1 MKENVY
7 LQYMP
12 DARYPIRSFDPSVDY
27 PEYPYS
33 DCLNNGEFNH
43 AYDMVRECLR
53 MMCLDEEH
61 YGTHEW
67 NPLGAYISPG
77 QVVLIKPNWVM
88 HKNGV
93 EVAGENPFDCL
104 VTHASLLRAVC
115 DYCLIALQ
123 GEGEVIVADAP
134 MQDCDLDALLQK
146 GRYNEI
152 LSFYQ
157 EKGEPVSFKDLRKC
171 RSVFNSNMV
180 ITSQIPI
187 SENEIDV
194 DLGLFSMHESR
205 EGGRHYQVDNYDS
218 DDTDSYQ
225 GPGRHV
231 YSINP
236 IALQADV
243 IINFC
248 KPKTHRLAG
257 FTGSMKN
264 MVGIAYDKASLP
276 HRVAGSLCEGGD
288 AYPEKSIIKQFIDE
302 ALGRKIKFEK
312 RGKITAATLMRFLY
326 GLMYIFIRRFGRSPY
341 IKGIWKG
348 NDTIWR
354 TVVDLNHIVRYSNK
368 EGVLQESE
376 QRTILNF
383 GDLIVGGEH
392 NGPTSPEPKKV
403 GLFVASDSSVAFDVA
418 ICRIMGMDP
427 MEIPL
432 IRSIEKGYAERL
444 LGSSPNVMLVSNIA
458 DYSGALD
465 EVKFP
470 EEWAFIP
477 HDNWRN

>member
-1 MKENVY
+1 
-7 LQYMP
+7 
-12 DARYPIRSFDPSVDY
+12 
-27 PEYPYS
+27 
-33 DCLNNGEFNH
+33 
-43 AYDMVRECLR
+43 
-53 MMCLDEEH
+53 
-61 YGTHEW
+61 
-67 NPLGAYISPG
+67 
-77 QVVLIKPNWVM
+77 
-88 HKNGV
+88 
-93 EVAGENPFDCL
+93 
-104 VTHASLLRAVC
+104 
-115 DYCLIALQ
+115 
-123 GEGEVIVADAP
+123 
-134 MQDCDLDALLQK
+134 
-146 GRYNEI
+146 
-152 LSFYQ
+152 
-157 EKGEPVSFKDLRKC
+157 
-171 RSVFNSNMV
+171 
-180 ITSQIPI
+180 
-187 SENEIDV
+187 
-194 DLGLFSMHESR
+194 
-205 EGGRHYQVDNYDS
+205 
-218 DDTDSYQ
+218 
-225 GPGRHV
+225 
-231 YSINP
+231 
-236 IALQADV
+236 
-243 IINFC
+243 
-248 KPKTHRLAG
+248 
-257 FTGSMKN
+257 

-432 IRSIEKGYAERL
+432 IRSIEKGDAERL